1 MKRLAA
7 ARVSHADDA
16 VRLPGRT
23 GAALISSATSLTVL
37 SALCNFGRLTRVPI
51 ASRGEGSLL
60 SWQRRNGP
68 ATREVARP
76 RRVVPWRST
85 SPAAAAARLCLW
97 ALALAAAVPVAAE
110 QPYAL
115 IGQAAPDFALRAVV
129 GDNVRLSEHRGQVV
143 VLSFWSSRCT
153 PCRTQLAALN
163 RSLATYASAGLSIY
177 GVGVDDVPAQALD
190 FAHSTAVG
198 FAMLLDPAKGV
209 SRSYQVDNLPMT
221 VLIDRN
227 GTVRYVLRDYSD
239 ASNTRYLQELRVLL
253 NE

>member
-1 MKRLAA
+1 M
-7 ARVSHADDA
+7 
-16 VRLPGRT
+16 
-23 GAALISSATSLTVL
+23 
-37 SALCNFGRLTRVPI
+37 
-51 ASRGEGSLL
+51 

-68 ATREVARP
+68 AWREAARP
-76 RRVVPWRST
+76 RRAVAWISAWRPGRVVR
-85 SPAAAAARLCLW
+85 RCFG
-97 ALALAAAVPVAAE
+97 ALVLAGAVAGVAAE
-110 QPYAL
+110 QPYGL

-129 GDNVRLSEHRGQVV
+129 GDNVRLSEHRGEVV

-163 RSLATYASAGLSIY
+163 RSFATYASAGLSIY
-177 GVGVDDVPAQALD
+177 GVGVDDDPAKALD
-190 FAHSTAVG
+190 FAHSAGVG

-227 GTVRYVLRDYSD
+227 GTVRYALRDYSD
-239 ASNTRYLQELRVLL
+239 ASNRRYLQELRSLL